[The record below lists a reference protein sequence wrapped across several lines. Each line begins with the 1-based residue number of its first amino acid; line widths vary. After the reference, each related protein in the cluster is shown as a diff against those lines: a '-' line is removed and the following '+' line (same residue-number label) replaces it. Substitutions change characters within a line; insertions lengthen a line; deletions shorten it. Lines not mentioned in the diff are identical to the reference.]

1 MSSGCDIIVLRV
13 DLSQRCTSVERLP
26 LQDAVRFLGGR
37 GLASRILFSET
48 GRGSDPLGD
57 EAVLVFAPGHL
68 TGTCAP
74 TAGRTT
80 VVGKSPATGLFMK
93 SSMGGHWGAGLKFAG
108 YDILVVRGT
117 ASRPTYLLITDTVVQ
132 FGDASHYWGLD
143 VRETSRRMAKE
154 LAMPDV
160 DVACI
165 GPSGENNVKL
175 AGIMCTYYH
184 AAARGGLGA
193 ALGAKNLKAIAVRG
207 HTPMRLADPARF
219 WDVSEQ
225 VRRRI
230 VATGRCKFYGKYG
243 TAGVVVG
250 TNEMEALPVQNFRRG
265 YMENAYSISGQCLT
279 EKGYL
284 VRRESCFACPIACK
298 RYSAAREKHPGS
310 EAGGPEYETVAAFG
324 AGCLL
329 EDMDDNLRANE
340 LCNILG
346 LDSIST
352 ASVIQ
357 WAFESAERGVVPEY
371 VDDGRGGRIRLAWG
385 DADAVLALIEM
396 IAYRRGFGDVLAD
409 GVRAAAQKVGGDSW
423 RWAVEAK
430 GLEQSRVETRMAKAY
445 ALAFATNPRGPDH
458 LYGQPM
464 AEFGFS
470 PEARDLVRRLTG
482 DAKYAD
488 PVITDH
494 KPKLVAWHEECFAM
508 TDSLGLCSRATLST
522 YAITPAMMAEML
534 SAATGLEVTE
544 DEMHQAARRVINL
557 ERAFNAREGAGRKDD
572 RLPWRLMHEELPNSR
587 GIKAVNSEE
596 ELGTMLDEYYDIR
609 GWDRDKG
616 IPKASTL
623 VSLGLGDVA
632 SALRTATAA
641 REPSQAGKP

>member
-1 MSSGCDIIVLRV
+1 MSSNGGVTVLHV
-13 DLSQRCTSVERLP
+13 DLSERSTYIERFALP
-26 LQDAVRFLGGR
+26 DVARLLGGR
-37 GLASRILFSET
+37 GLASHILFREM
-48 GRGSDPLGD
+48 GKGVDPLGA

-108 YDILVVRGT
+108 YDILVVHGA
-117 ASRPTYLLITDTVVQ
+117 ASQPTYLLVTDTAVQ
-132 FGDASHYWGLD
+132 FGDASQYWGLD
-143 VRETSRRMAKE
+143 VRETSREMAKQ

-160 DVACI
+160 DIACI
-165 GPSGENNVKL
+165 GPSGEKKVKV

-193 ALGAKNLKAIAVRG
+193 AMGAKNLKAIAVRG
-207 HTPMRLADPARF
+207 RTPIKVAKPCRF
-219 WDVSEQ
+219 WDVSEEA
-225 VRRRI
+225 RKRI
-230 VATGRCKFYGKYG
+230 ARTGRCKFYGQYG

-250 TNEMEALPVQNFRRG
+250 TNEMEAFPVQNFRRG
-265 YMENAYSISGQCLT
+265 YMENAYQISGQCLT
-279 EKGYL
+279 DRGFL
-284 VRRESCFACPIACK
+284 VRRESCFACPISCK
-298 RYSAAREKHPGS
+298 RYSATRARYPGS
-310 EAGGPEYETVAAFG
+310 EAGGPEYETLAAFG

-329 EDMDDNLRANE
+329 EDMDANLRANE

-357 WAFESAERGVVPEY
+357 WAFESAERGVVPEH
-371 VDDGRGGRIRLAWG
+371 VDDGSGGHVRLAWG

-396 IAYRRGFGDVLAD
+396 IAHRKGFGDVLAD
-409 GVRAAAQKVGGDSW
+409 GVRSAARRVGGDSW
-423 RWAVEAK
+423 KWAVEAK

-470 PEARDLVRRLTG
+470 PEARELVRKLTG
-482 DAKYAD
+482 DVKFAN
-488 PVITDH
+488 PVITEH
-494 KPKLVAWHEECFAM
+494 KPELVAWHEECFAM

-522 YAITPAMMAEML
+522 YAITPGMMAEML
-534 SAATGLEVTE
+534 SAATGFEVDE
-544 DEMHQAARRVINL
+544 EEMHEAARRIINL

-596 ELGTMLDEYYDIR
+596 ELGAMLDEYYDIR
-609 GWDRDKG
+609 GWDRETG
-616 IPKASTL
+616 VPKASTL
-623 VSLGLGDVA
+623 LSLGLEEVA
-632 SALRTATAA
+632 SALYG
-641 REPSQAGKP
+641 EPGKQRM